1 MLDQSLP
8 FSHLDWSPLPSPAM
22 PIQITENEMSKSAA
36 SMDEQIEKRT
46 RARSSTQNSAST
58 EPGLRSSIHRSPE
71 VTPATTR
78 TSLDHHLKGKSDVF
92 APANCVVAEHASAF
106 SAGEIQLQ
114 STATTLALPPLPSKR
129 FSAPPLSRAMA
140 LDLKPAVTSPLL
152 SQLSPKSPEAPRS
165 PESELD
171 REQRRDAPSSQ
182 ERGNLAVSAAQ
193 PSSISL
199 RSFDTSL
206 HRIESKD
213 TANESDSSGV
223 LGGSKARKPGD
234 KKKTT
239 MGLLKSF
246 KSIFNHQQS
255 SSGDKSLSPM
265 SPSPSAQLSPLSPLS
280 PGLSSPLSGPV
291 KPSPFG
297 LRHRSSVTST
307 NLIRSQTIDSTTSQQ
322 FPSLDVPTT
331 SDSQSVATVDLSQ
344 NLTVCRIC
352 DEEILLSLLDR
363 HSETC
368 KLQHE
373 CSQKLESCNH
383 ALGKLSACV
392 WQRRELIEAMNRP
405 YVDYH
410 SIRDSEKIQILSQ
423 KASLVLESNPRNA
436 IRKLEKYHQKIN
448 NMLQDS
454 RNPAYDEE
462 LISIT
467 KKIAHVIREKLA
479 TMRTIQDQLSQL
491 TGREGGDN
499 AIVIRSQSASAIS
512 SQSEL
517 QQSTSSTSFWGGR
530 KKSKSKPKDG
540 VTRSTKP
547 PLPLQ
552 SSQTMTG
559 IAGKRISPI
568 SRVDQGVAS
577 KHSRRE
583 STGSNFSNNGMVFSL
598 LSIWTFVSK
607 LSAANQL
614 KWTSLHF

>member
-1 MLDQSLP
+1 MLEQSIP

-22 PIQITENEMSKSAA
+22 PIQATSNEMSKSAA
-36 SMDEQIEKRT
+36 PMDEQIEKRT
-46 RARSSTQNSAST
+46 RARSSTQTSAST
-58 EPGLRSSIHRSPE
+58 EPRLRASIHRSPE
-71 VTPATTR
+71 TTPVTAR
-78 TSLDHHLKGKSDVF
+78 SSLDQQLKGKSDIF

-114 STATTLALPPLPSKR
+114 STATALALPPLPSKR
-129 FSAPPLSRAMA
+129 FSAPPLSRAMT
-140 LDLKPAVTSPLL
+140 LDLKPVVTSPLI

-165 PESELD
+165 PEPKPGL
-171 REQRRDAPSSQ
+171 EQRRDVHSSQ
-182 ERGNLAVSAAQ
+182 ERGSLAVSAIQ
-193 PSSISL
+193 PSSVSL

-213 TANESDSSGV
+213 AANESDSSGV
-223 LGGSKARKPGD
+223 LGGSKGRKPSD

-246 KSIFNHQQS
+246 KSMFNHQQS
-255 SSGDKSLSPM
+255 NSGEKSLSPM
-265 SPSPSAQLSPLSPLS
+265 SPSTSAQLSPLSPLS
-280 PGLSSPLSGPV
+280 PGLSSPQSGPV
-291 KPSPFG
+291 KPGGPFG

-307 NLIRSQTIDSTTSQQ
+307 NLIRSQTIDSATSQQ
-322 FPSLDVPTT
+322 FSSLDVPSK
-331 SDSQSVATVDLSQ
+331 SDSHSVATVDLSQ

-392 WQRRELIEAMNRP
+392 WQRKELIEAMNRP

-410 SIRDSEKIQILSQ
+410 SIKDSEKIQILAQ

-454 RNPAYDEE
+454 RNPAFDEE
-462 LISIT
+462 LFSIS
-467 KKIAHVIREKLA
+467 KKIAHVIRAKLA

-491 TGREGGDN
+491 TGRDSGDN
-499 AIVIRSQSASAIS
+499 GIVIRSQSASAIS

-517 QQSTSSTSFWGGR
+517 QPSSSSTSFWGSR

-540 VTRSTKP
+540 VIRSTKP

-568 SRVDQGVAS
+568 SWVDQGVAS

-583 STGSNFSNNGMVFSL
+583 STGSNFSNNGMILFLQPISHVV
-598 LSIWTFVSK
+598 TQH
-607 LSAANQL
+607 APAN
-614 KWTSLHF
+614 